1 MFALLMQ
8 GVREGHNEATGH
20 NRNDAMKSGRY
31 GKETTMTA
39 AKANRIVPILM
50 LIGTLLLTGIAP
62 GSANAV
68 AAKDSRDSTCVNAAH
83 TFKDV
88 TARTP
93 HVNDISWLTCQN
105 ITTGY
110 PNSTFQGMTPV
121 YRQDMAAFLRRYAKV
136 KGYANADKWKPTSA
150 DWKRFRDVTPRTPHA
165 EDILWLAHT
174 GISEGW
180 LERDGSFTFRG
191 MTPIVRQDMAAFL
204 RRLTVGIKPSANRGT
219 TRRTFSDV
227 NSATPHAEDIL
238 WLAETGISDGYANK
252 DGSKRFEGMTRVYRQ
267 DMAAFLH
274 RIETNLD
281 CTRTIPAKTHEEQ
294 KLIKDAWVET
304 KTTPA
309 HTEPVVIEPARTIHH
324 EAVTHTEPE
333 YGYVEVWVDVF
344 PDGYTCEGDEVLNM
358 SFEEM
363 EKHGGSYASHIE
375 YRWQQ
380 TGEKEVIDM
389 EAWDEFVPAKTE
401 EKYIPEKVETIP
413 HEAEYKT
420 VTAVDKAATVGACTM
435 K

>member
-1 MFALLMQ
+1 
-8 GVREGHNEATGH
+8 
-20 NRNDAMKSGRY
+20 
-31 GKETTMTA
+31 
-39 AKANRIVPILM
+39 M

-83 TFKDV
+83 TFKDI

-110 PNSTFQGMTPV
+110 PNGTFQGMTPV

-238 WLAETGISDGYANK
+238 WLAETGISDGYANR
-252 DGSKRFEGMTRVYRQ
+252 DGSRRFEGITRVYRQ

-274 RIETNLD
+274 RIETSLD
-281 CTRTIPAKTHEEQ
+281 CTRTIPAVTKQVVDTPEQVVNHPAATHEEP
-294 KLIKDAWVET
+294 VYET
-304 KTTPA
+304 KWT
-309 HTEPVVIEPARTIHH
+309 
-324 EAVTHTEPE
+324 
-333 YGYVEVWVDVF
+333 DVYTF
-344 PDGYTCEGDEVLNM
+344 PDGYVVSGRGPTEDEYFDHGDPTISQQYQQVL
-358 SFEEM
+358 
-363 EKHGGSYASHIE
+363 
-375 YRWQQ
+375 
-380 TGEKEVIDM
+380 TG
-389 EAWDEFVPAKTE
+389 
-401 EKYIPEKVETIP
+401 
-413 HEAEYKT
+413 YKT
-420 VTAVDKAATVGACTM
+420 VVDKEAWNEVIPTTYKTVEVEPASIGSCAT